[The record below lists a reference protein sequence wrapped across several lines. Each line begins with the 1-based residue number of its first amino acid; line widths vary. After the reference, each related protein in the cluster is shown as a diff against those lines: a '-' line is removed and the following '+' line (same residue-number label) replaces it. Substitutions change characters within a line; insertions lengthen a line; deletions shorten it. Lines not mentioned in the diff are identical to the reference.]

1 MRVPM
6 QERSTFWREPLT
18 LFMLVAAGIF
28 VLDALRGGAEDAAPA
43 AATPVAVQPALDTL
57 VVDASLVAALQE
69 EYAWLEGVQPTPD
82 TTELLV
88 QEWIDDELVFRHA
101 LRQGMHLSDAKLRE
115 HLIEK
120 VHLLWAG
127 TAAPADD
134 KALLD
139 YYMANL
145 ERYHAEPRISFVQ
158 AFFETAPA
166 DPAALLAT
174 LNAGGDVQDD
184 GYWMGSIM
192 DGYAESILKTSFG
205 GAFYLALQEAPLDCW
220 IGPLESPRGT
230 HFVKVTGRAPRLP
243 LAFSDIH
250 DRVASDYIDQ
260 QLRDRV
266 MAQTDALRAQFTLQR
281 EDR

>member
-1 MRVPM
+1 MTTSSK
-6 QERSTFWREPLT
+6 RSEPLI
-18 LFMLVAAGIF
+18 LFTLVAAGIF
-28 VLDALRGGAEDAAPA
+28 LLDAVRNGDAAVEE
-43 AATPVAVQPALDTL
+43 ATAPVLVAGQADLGTI
-57 VVDASLVAALQE
+57 VVDAPLVTALEE
-69 EYAWLEGVQPTPD
+69 EYAWLEGVQPSPE

-101 LRQGMHLSDAKLRE
+101 LSQGMHLSDAKLRE

-127 TAAPADD
+127 TAETQADD
-134 KALLD
+134 KTLLD

-145 ERYHAEPRISFVQ
+145 DRYYAEPRISFVQ
-158 AFFETAPA
+158 AFYEQAPD

-174 LNAGGDVQDD
+174 LNEGGTVEDD
-184 GYWMGSIM
+184 GYWMGSVM

-205 GAFYLALQEAPLDCW
+205 GEFYLALQDAPLDCW
-220 IGPLESPRGT
+220 VGPLESPRGF
-230 HFVKVTGRAPRLP
+230 HFVKVTQRTPRLP

-250 DRVASDYIDQ
+250 DRVASDHVDQ

-266 MAQTDALRAQFTLQR
+266 MAQTEELRAQFSVQR
-281 EDR
+281 SAE